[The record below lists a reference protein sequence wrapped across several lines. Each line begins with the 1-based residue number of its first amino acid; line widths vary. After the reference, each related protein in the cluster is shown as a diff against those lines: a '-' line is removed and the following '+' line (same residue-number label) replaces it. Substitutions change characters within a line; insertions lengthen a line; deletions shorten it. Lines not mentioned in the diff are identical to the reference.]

1 MSLFSFLARKT
12 FALAVVFCLSTA
24 LSFTGCKTES
34 EHEPGSENTGF
45 VLEGVWTSPYDS
57 YVITKTTVAYIM
69 DNSSWGSDD
78 GIVKGS
84 IEEAVRF
91 SNNAGV
97 LIIKVTEAEFMGNT
111 VGYFTGVYYCDGTET
126 SIKIANAFNADFTPV
141 ETSTLADAKSTFTV
155 DHADNHVTMYG
166 SYKR

>member
-1 MSLFSFLARKT
+1 MSLFRFFVRNI
-12 FALAVVFCLSTA
+12 FALAVLFCLSTA
-24 LSFTGCKTES
+24 FLFTGCKTEPES
-34 EHEPGSENTGF
+34 GNNGF

-57 YVITKTTVAYIM
+57 YVITKTTVDYIM

-97 LIIKVTEAEFMGNT
+97 LIIKVTESESMGNT
-111 VGYFTGVYYCDGTET
+111 VGYFTGVYYCDGTKT
-126 SIKIANAFNADFTPV
+126 SIKIANAFNADYTPV
-141 ETSTLADAKSTFTV
+141 ETSTLAAAKSIFTV
-155 DHADNHVTMYG
+155 DNENNHVTMYG
-166 SYKR
+166 SYKK